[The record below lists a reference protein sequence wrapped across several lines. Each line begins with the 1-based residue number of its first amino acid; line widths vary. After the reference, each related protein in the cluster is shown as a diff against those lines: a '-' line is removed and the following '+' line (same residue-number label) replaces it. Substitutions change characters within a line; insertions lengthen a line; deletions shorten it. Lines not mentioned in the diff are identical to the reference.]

1 MAKEQSKAAK
11 RRYNLGQFHTRY
23 FAGDGIDIGGG
34 PDPLGQYAGVFAR
47 MRSCRTWDK
56 VDGDAML
63 MQGVEDSSYDFLHS
77 SHCLED
83 LEDVNIAMKNWIRIV
98 RPGGYL
104 VITVPDEDMYEQ
116 GIWPSNY
123 NRAHKWTF
131 AVYKTRSWSPRSVN
145 VLDLVTGFGDQV
157 YLEKLEV
164 VRDFFRA
171 GLAERKIDQTRTT
184 VCESCIE
191 FILRKL

>member
-1 MAKEQSKAAK
+1 MSKEQSKAAK
-11 RRYNLGQFHTRY
+11 RRFHMGPFHTRF

-56 VDGDAML
+56 EDGDAMF
-63 MQGVEDSSYDFLHS
+63 MESVEDNSYDFLHS

-83 LEDVNIAMKNWIRIV
+83 LDDVNVALENWIRIV
-98 RPGGYL
+98 KPGGYM

-116 GIWPSNY
+116 GSWPSRFNKS
-123 NRAHKWTF
+123 HKWTF
-131 AVYKTRSWSPRSVN
+131 TVYKAASWSPKSVN
-145 VLDLVTGFGDQV
+145 VIDLVTAFGEQV

-164 VRDFFRA
+164 VRDFFRMS
-171 GLAERKIDQTRTT
+171 LAEKNVDQTRTT